1 MSMDK
6 LKIGEKMEEY
16 GLIGYPLGHSL
27 SSVIHNELFK
37 ISSHNA
43 SYKLIEIPLNE
54 LNSHIADLKRLNG
67 FNVTIPYKTDI
78 IQQLDAL
85 SEKAELFGAVN
96 TVKCSDKC
104 VGYNTDCTG
113 FTSAAAGAGM
123 ELGKK
128 VLLLG
133 AGGVARMIACEAVI
147 SGAELTVAVRNKQK
161 ALTLIKEIADKLK
174 KEVNLCSFEEISGEY
189 DLLVNGTPVGMFPNT
204 ETCPVNENVI
214 KNCKSVFDT
223 IYNPSKTK
231 LLQIAEK
238 NGLKVSNGLSM
249 LVRQAAAA
257 HEIWYGAKFS
267 NEEINKVINI
277 TAEQLK

>member
-1 MSMDK
+1 
-6 LKIGEKMEEY
+6 MEEY
-16 GLIGYPLGHSL
+16 GLIGCPLGHSL
-27 SSVIHNELFK
+27 SSVIHTELFK
-37 ISSHNA
+37 INSRNA

-54 LNSHIADLKRLNG
+54 LNSRIEDLKRLNG

-78 IQQLDAL
+78 IQHLDAL

-104 VGYNTDCTG
+104 TGYNTDCTG
-113 FTSAAAGAGM
+113 FTSAVAGAGM

-133 AGGVARMIACEAVI
+133 AGGVARMIACEALI
-147 SGAELTVAVRNKQK
+147 AGAELTVAVRNKQK
-161 ALTLIKEIADKLK
+161 AQPLIEELSDKFK
-174 KEVNLCSFEEISGEY
+174 KQVTLCSFEEISGEY
-189 DLLVNGTPVGMFPNT
+189 DLLINGTPVGMFPNT
-204 ETCPVNENVI
+204 NNCPVSENVI

-231 LLQIAEK
+231 LLQIAEQ
-238 NGLKVSNGLSM
+238 NGLIISNGLSM

-257 HEIWYGAKFS
+257 QEIWYGARFS
-267 NEEINKVINI
+267 DEEINRVITI
-277 TAEQLK
+277 TAEQIK